1 TLVGK
6 ESITFFS
13 HDDFQHKKRIFYT
26 EKKCIYQSSSEYT
39 PVTSLDL
46 DFEFLLEDGI
56 PPSYS
61 SSLGNVTSL
70 SQDAIMYEIKITIF
84 RKGNFVKLQGTK
96 KIVSM
101 ICKIDR
107 YSLPSRLKLRDASI
121 SMKLKRNS
129 NPELDSIQIVAL
141 LPSEYIDMNSIMVIP
156 ITLII
161 PDSNMKIEKIDALFK
176 E

>member
-1 TLVGK
+1 RPSTQFIRTKSTKCFFSYPYNMTNFQSGFLGIGPSKVSGGFHIRYPLSTPIHISKINATLVGK

-56 PPSYS
+56 PPSYL

-84 RKGNFVKLQGTK
+84 
-96 KIVSM
+96 
-101 ICKIDR
+101 
-107 YSLPSRLKLRDASI
+107 
-121 SMKLKRNS
+121 
-129 NPELDSIQIVAL
+129 
-141 LPSEYIDMNSIMVIP
+141 
-156 ITLII
+156 
-161 PDSNMKIEKIDALFK
+161 
-176 E
+176 